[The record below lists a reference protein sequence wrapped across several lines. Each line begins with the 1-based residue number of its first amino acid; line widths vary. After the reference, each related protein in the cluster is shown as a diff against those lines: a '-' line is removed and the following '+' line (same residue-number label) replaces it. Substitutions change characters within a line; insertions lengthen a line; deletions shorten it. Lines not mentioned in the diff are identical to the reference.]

1 LTVPADLPGRVLRG
15 ERAALARAITLID
28 RDPLAATAIDAELAA
43 HTGRAA
49 TVGITGPP
57 GAGKSTLVGALL
69 KSAVRRDDRVAVLAL
84 DPMSAI
90 SGGAVLGDRLRMEHT
105 TADER
110 VFVRSMTADNGAGG
124 LALATPFAIRA
135 LDAAGWPWVII
146 ETVGVGQTEFEI
158 VEAAT
163 TAVVVL
169 NPGAGDEVQA
179 VKAGLLE
186 MADVFVINKA
196 DREGTQATRL
206 DLERTVSQLPH
217 GAWRPPIIE
226 TVASEDRGTDEVW
239 DAINAHRAHLQQAGA
254 MAQRQQRLLRL
265 ALRRLVLAQLERRV
279 DEVMRSDEFS
289 RRVDAVHAGA
299 SDLGS
304 AGRALL
310 ERVSSR
316 RDSSGH

>member
-1 LTVPADLPGRVLRG
+1 VRVLRG

-28 RDPLAATAIDAELAA
+28 REPLAAAAIDAAIAA

-57 GAGKSTLVGALL
+57 GAGKSTLVGSLL

-135 LDAAGWPWVII
+135 LDAAGWPWVLI

-163 TAVVVL
+163 TTVVVL

-196 DREGTQATRL
+196 DREGTRVTRL
-206 DLERTVSQLPH
+206 DLERTVSQLPQ
-217 GAWRPPIIE
+217 GAWRPPILE

-239 DAINAHRAHLQQAGA
+239 DAINAHRAHLQQTGTLAR
-254 MAQRQQRLLRL
+254 RQQRLLRL
-265 ALRRLVLAQLERRV
+265 ALRRLVLAQLEGRV
-279 DEVMRSDEFS
+279 GAAMNSAEIAQRI
-289 RRVDAVHAGA
+289 DAVQAGT
-299 SDLGS
+299 SDLGA
-304 AGRALL
+304 AGRDLL
-310 ERVSSR
+310 SLVTAR
-316 RDSSGH
+316 

>member
-1 LTVPADLPGRVLRG
+1 LTIPADLPGRVLRG

-28 RDPLAATAIDAELAA
+28 REPLAAAAIDAALAA

-57 GAGKSTLVGALL
+57 GAGKSTLVGSLL
-69 KSAVRRDDRVAVLAL
+69 KAAVRRDDRVAVLAL

-135 LDAAGWPWVII
+135 LDAAGWPWVLI

-163 TAVVVL
+163 TTVVVL

-206 DLERTVSQLPH
+206 DLERTVSQLPQ
-217 GAWRPPIIE
+217 GAWRPPILE
-226 TVASEDRGTDEVW
+226 TVASEDRGTDDVW
-239 DAINAHRAHLQQAGA
+239 DAINAHRAHLQQTGTLAR
-254 MAQRQQRLLRL
+254 RQQRLLRL
-265 ALRRLVLAQLERRV
+265 ALRRLVLAQLEG
-279 DEVMRSDEFS
+279 
-289 RRVDAVHAGA
+289 RVDAVMRSEGFALEIEAVHAGT
-299 SDLGS
+299 SDLGA
-304 AGRALL
+304 AGRDLL
-310 ERVSSR
+310 SLVTAR
-316 RDSSGH
+316 

>member
-15 ERAALARAITLID
+15 DRAALARAITLID
-28 RDPLAATAIDAELAA
+28 RDPLAAAVIDAELAA

-135 LDAAGWPWVII
+135 LDAAGWPWVIV

-163 TAVVVL
+163 TTVVVL

-206 DLERTVSQLPH
+206 DLERTVSQLPQ
-217 GAWRPPIIE
+217 GAWRPPILE
-226 TVASEDRGTDEVW
+226 TVASEDRGTDDVW
-239 DAINAHRAHLQQAGA
+239 EAIAAHRAHLQQAGT

-265 ALRRLVLAQLERRV
+265 ALRRLVLAQLESRV
-279 DEVMRSDEFS
+279 DAAMRSDGFS
-289 RRVDAVHAGA
+289 RSVDAVHAGT
-299 SDLGS
+299 SDLGTE
-304 AGRALL
+304 GRELL
-310 ERVSSR
+310 VTVTGR
-316 RDSSGH
+316 

>member
-1 LTVPADLPGRVLRG
+1 LPAPADLVGRLLRG
-15 ERAALARAITLID
+15 DRAALARVITLID
-28 RDPLAATAIDAELAA
+28 RRPLEAAAIDALLAP

-49 TVGITGPP
+49 TVGLTGPP
-57 GAGKSTLVGALL
+57 GAGKSTLVGSLL

-84 DPMSAI
+84 DPVSALTR
-90 SGGAVLGDRLRMEHT
+90 GAVLGDRLRMEHT

-135 LDAAGWPWVII
+135 LDAAGWPWVLI
-146 ETVGVGQTEFEI
+146 ETVGVGQTEFEV

-163 TAVVVL
+163 TTVVVL

-206 DLERTVSQLPH
+206 DLERTVAQLPPD
-217 GAWRPPIIE
+217 AWRPPIIE
-226 TVASEDRGTDEVW
+226 TVASEDRGTDDVW
-239 DAINAHRAHLQQAGA
+239 AAVTAHRAQLVRDGTL
-254 MAQRQQRLLRL
+254 AQRQQRLLRL
-265 ALRRLVLAQLERRV
+265 ALRRLVAAQLENRI
-279 DEVMRSDEFS
+279 ETTLRSAEFT
-289 RRVDAVHAGA
+289 RLIEAVQA
-299 SDLGS
+299 GS
-304 AGRALL
+304 ANLEAAGHELL
-310 ERVSSR
+310 ASVLRS
-316 RDSSGH
+316 

>member
-28 RDPLAATAIDAELAA
+28 RDPLAAVAIDAALAA
-43 HTGRAA
+43 HAGRAA

-57 GAGKSTLVGALL
+57 GSGKSTLVGSLL
-69 KSAVRRDDRVAVLAL
+69 KAAVRRDDRVAVLAL

-105 TADER
+105 TADAR

-163 TAVVVL
+163 TVVVVL

-196 DREGTQATRL
+196 DREGAQATRL

-217 GAWRPPIIE
+217 DAWRPPIVE

-239 DAINAHRAHLQQAGA
+239 DAIAAHREHLQQAGT

-265 ALRRLVLAQLERRV
+265 ALRRLVLAQLESRV
-279 DEVMRSDEFS
+279 DAAMRSDAFS
-289 RRVDAVHAGA
+289 RCIDAVHAGM
-299 SDLGS
+299 SDLGTE
-304 AGRALL
+304 GCKLL
-310 ERVSSR
+310 LDVAR
-316 RDSSGH
+316 R

>member
-1 LTVPADLPGRVLRG
+1 MRVLRG

-28 RDPLAATAIDAELAA
+28 REPLAAAAIDAAIAA

-57 GAGKSTLVGALL
+57 GAGKSTLVGSLL

-135 LDAAGWPWVII
+135 LDAAGWPWVLI

-163 TAVVVL
+163 TTVVVL

-196 DREGTQATRL
+196 DREGTRVTRL
-206 DLERTVSQLPH
+206 DLERTVSQLPQ
-217 GAWRPPIIE
+217 GAWRPPILE

-239 DAINAHRAHLQQAGA
+239 DAINAHRAHLQQTGTLAR
-254 MAQRQQRLLRL
+254 RQQRLLRL
-265 ALRRLVLAQLERRV
+265 ALRRLVLAQLEGRV
-279 DEVMRSDEFS
+279 GAAMNSAEIAQRI
-289 RRVDAVHAGA
+289 DAVQAGT
-299 SDLGS
+299 SDLGA
-304 AGRALL
+304 AGRDLL
-310 ERVSSR
+310 SLVTAR
-316 RDSSGH
+316 

>member
-1 LTVPADLPGRVLRG
+1 LTVPEDLPGRVLRG

-28 RDPLAATAIDAELAA
+28 RDPLAAVAIDAALAA

-57 GAGKSTLVGALL
+57 GAGKSTLVGSLL

-90 SGGAVLGDRLRMEHT
+90 SRGAVLGDRLRMEHT

-135 LDAAGWPWVII
+135 LDAAGWPWVVI

-163 TAVVVL
+163 TVVVVL

-206 DLERTVSQLPH
+206 DLERTVSQLPQ
-217 GAWRPPIIE
+217 GAWRPPILE
-226 TVASEDRGTDEVW
+226 TVASEDRGSDEVW
-239 DAINAHRAHLQQAGA
+239 DAIAAHRAHLQQTGT

-265 ALRRLVLAQLERRV
+265 ALRRLVLAQLESRV
-279 DEVMRSDEFS
+279 DTAMRSDEFS
-289 RRVDAVHAGA
+289 RCIDAVHAGT
-299 SDLGS
+299 SDLGTEGRQLLVRL
-304 AGRALL
+304 AGR
-310 ERVSSR
+310 
-316 RDSSGH
+316 

>member
-1 LTVPADLPGRVLRG
+1 MTAIADLLGRLLHG
-15 ERAALARAITLID
+15 DRAALARAITLID
-28 RDPLAATAIDAELAA
+28 RQPLNAPEIDAVLAP

-49 TVGITGPP
+49 TVGITGAP

-69 KSAVRRDDRVAVLAL
+69 KCAVQRNERVAVLAL
-84 DPMSAI
+84 DPVSALTR
-90 SGGAVLGDRLRMEHT
+90 GAVLGDRLRMEHT

-135 LDAAGWPWVII
+135 LDAAGWPWVLI

-163 TAVVVL
+163 TTVVVT

-196 DREGTQATRL
+196 DREGTQSARL
-206 DLERTVSQLPH
+206 DLERTVQHLPA
-217 GAWRPPIIE
+217 GAWRPPIVE
-226 TVASEDRGTDEVW
+226 TVASEDRGIDEVW
-239 DAINAHRAHLQQAGA
+239 GAINAHRAYLQESGLLRL
-254 MAQRQQRLLRL
+254 RQQRLLRL
-265 ALRRLVLAQLERRV
+265 ALRGLVSAQLQARV
-279 DEVMRSDEFS
+279 TAALDEEGFS
-289 RRVDAVHAGA
+289 ALLDRIQTRETSLGQAGA
-299 SDLGS
+299 EV
-304 AGRALL
+304 L
-310 ERVSSR
+310 EGVLSR
-316 RDSSGH
+316 

>member
-1 LTVPADLPGRVLRG
+1 MPVPADLLGRLLRG
-15 ERAALARAITLID
+15 DRAALARAITLID
-28 RDPLAATAIDAELAA
+28 RRPLEAAAIDAVLAP

-57 GAGKSTLVGALL
+57 GAGKSTLVGSLL
-69 KSAVRRDDRVAVLAL
+69 KSAVRRDERVAVLAL
-84 DPMSAI
+84 DPMSALTR
-90 SGGAVLGDRLRMEHT
+90 GAVLGDRLRMEHT

-135 LDAAGWPWVII
+135 LDAAGWPWVLI

-163 TAVVVL
+163 TTVVVL

-186 MADVFVINKA
+186 MADIFVINKA

-206 DLERTVSQLPH
+206 DLERTVNQLPPIGLAAADRRDGGERRPRH
-217 GAWRPPIIE
+217 GCGLGR
-226 TVASEDRGTDEVW
+226 DRG
-239 DAINAHRAHLQQAGA
+239 ASRAPGADRRDGAATAATAAARIAQAG
-254 MAQRQQRLLRL
+254 LGPDW
-265 ALRRLVLAQLERRV
+265 RRASTRR
-279 DEVMRSDEFS
+279 S
-289 RRVDAVHAGA
+289 GQP
-299 SDLGS
+299 
-304 AGRALL
+304 
-310 ERVSSR
+310 SSR
-316 RDSSGH
+316 G

>member
-1 LTVPADLPGRVLRG
+1 MRVLRG

-28 RDPLAATAIDAELAA
+28 REPLAAAAIDAAIAA

-57 GAGKSTLVGALL
+57 GAGKSTLVGSLL

-135 LDAAGWPWVII
+135 LDAAGWPWVLI

-163 TAVVVL
+163 TTVVVL

-196 DREGTQATRL
+196 DREGTRVTRL
-206 DLERTVSQLPH
+206 DLERTVSQLPQ
-217 GAWRPPIIE
+217 GAWRPPILE

-239 DAINAHRAHLQQAGA
+239 DAINAHRAHLQQTGTLAR
-254 MAQRQQRLLRL
+254 RQQRLLRL
-265 ALRRLVLAQLERRV
+265 ALRRLVLAQLEGRV
-279 DEVMRSDEFS
+279 GAAMNSAEIAQRI
-289 RRVDAVHAGA
+289 DAVQAGM
-299 SDLGS
+299 SDLGA
-304 AGRALL
+304 AGRDLL
-310 ERVSSR
+310 SLVTAR
-316 RDSSGH
+316 

>member
-28 RDPLAATAIDAELAA
+28 RDPLAAAAIDAELAA
-43 HTGRAA
+43 RTGRAA
-49 TVGITGPP
+49 TIGITGPP
-57 GAGKSTLVGALL
+57 GAGKSTLVGSLL
-69 KSAVRRDDRVAVLAL
+69 KAAVQRDDRVAVLAL

-163 TAVVVL
+163 TTVVVL

-206 DLERTVSQLPH
+206 DLERTVHQLPAN
-217 GAWRPPIIE
+217 AWRPPIIE
-226 TVASEDRGTDEVW
+226 TVASEDRGTDAVW
-239 DAINAHRAHLQQAGA
+239 EAIAAHRTHLRDTGA
-254 MAQRQQRLLRL
+254 MAKRQQRLLRL
-265 ALRRLVLAQLERRV
+265 ALRRLVLAQLEARL
-279 DEVMRSDEFS
+279 DESLHSDELA
-289 RRVDAVHAGA
+289 RRIDAVHAGT
-299 SDLGS
+299 SDLG
-304 AGRALL
+304 AVGAELL
-310 ERVSSR
+310 ASVTDR
-316 RDSSGH
+316 

>member
-1 LTVPADLPGRVLRG
+1 VLRG

-28 RDPLAATAIDAELAA
+28 RDPLAAAAIDAELAA

-163 TAVVVL
+163 TTVVVL

-217 GAWRPPIIE
+217 GAWRPPILE

-239 DAINAHRAHLQQAGA
+239 DAIAAHRSHLQQTGA
-254 MAQRQQRLLRL
+254 FVQRQQRLLRL
-265 ALRRLVLAQLERRV
+265 ALRRLVLAQLEDRV
-279 DEVMRSDEFS
+279 DALMKSSEFAA
-289 RRVDAVHAGA
+289 RVDAVQAGQ
-299 SDLGS
+299 SDLG
-304 AGRALL
+304 AVGTYLLTQVTGR
-310 ERVSSR
+310 
-316 RDSSGH
+316 

>member
-28 RDPLAATAIDAELAA
+28 RDPLAAAAIDAELAA

-163 TAVVVL
+163 TTVVVL

-217 GAWRPPIIE
+217 GAWHPPILE

-239 DAINAHRAHLQQAGA
+239 DAIAAHRRHLQDTGA
-254 MAQRQQRLLRL
+254 FVQRQQRLLRL
-265 ALRRLVLAQLERRV
+265 ALRRLVLAQLEDRV
-279 DEVMRSDEFS
+279 DALMKSSEFAA
-289 RRVDAVHAGA
+289 RVDAVQAGQ
-299 SDLGS
+299 SDLG
-304 AGRALL
+304 AVGGYLL
-310 ERVSSR
+310 AQITER
-316 RDSSGH
+316 

>member
-1 LTVPADLPGRVLRG
+1 LTIPADLPVRVLRG

-28 RDPLAATAIDAELAA
+28 REPLAAAAIDAAIAA

-57 GAGKSTLVGALL
+57 GAGKSTLVGSLL

-135 LDAAGWPWVII
+135 LDAAGWPWVLI

-163 TAVVVL
+163 TTVVVL

-196 DREGTQATRL
+196 DREGTRVTRL
-206 DLERTVSQLPH
+206 DLERTVSQLPQ
-217 GAWRPPIIE
+217 GAWRPPILE

-239 DAINAHRAHLQQAGA
+239 DAINAHRAHLQQTGTLAR
-254 MAQRQQRLLRL
+254 RQQRLLRL
-265 ALRRLVLAQLERRV
+265 ALRRLVLAQLEGRV
-279 DEVMRSDEFS
+279 GAAMNSAEIAQRI
-289 RRVDAVHAGA
+289 DAVQAGM
-299 SDLGS
+299 SDLGA
-304 AGRALL
+304 AGRDLL
-310 ERVSSR
+310 SLVTAR
-316 RDSSGH
+316 

>member
-15 ERAALARAITLID
+15 DRAALARAITLID
-28 RDPLAATAIDAELAA
+28 REPLAAAAIDAALAA

-69 KSAVRRDDRVAVLAL
+69 KSAVRRNDRVAVLAL

-158 VEAAT
+158 VEAANT
-163 TAVVVL
+163 TVVVL

-206 DLERTVSQLPH
+206 DLERTVSQLPPD
-217 GAWRPPIIE
+217 AWRPPIIE
-226 TVASEDRGTDEVW
+226 TVASQDLGTDAVW
-239 DAINAHRAHLQQAGA
+239 DAIAVHRRHLQLTGA

-265 ALRRLVLAQLERRV
+265 ALRRLVLAQLEARVEDSLRSAEFARRI
-279 DEVMRSDEFS
+279 
-289 RRVDAVHAGA
+289 DAVHAGT
-299 SDLGS
+299 SDLGATGS
-304 AGRALL
+304 ELFARVIGR
-310 ERVSSR
+310 
-316 RDSSGH
+316 

>member
-28 RDPLAATAIDAELAA
+28 RDPLAAAAIDAELAA

-163 TAVVVL
+163 TTVVVL

-217 GAWRPPIIE
+217 GAWRPPILE

-239 DAINAHRAHLQQAGA
+239 DAIAAHRRHLQDTGA
-254 MAQRQQRLLRL
+254 FVQRQQRLLRL
-265 ALRRLVLAQLERRV
+265 ALRRLVLAQLEDRV
-279 DEVMRSDEFS
+279 DALMKSSEFAA
-289 RRVDAVHAGA
+289 RVDAVQAGQ
-299 SDLGS
+299 SDLG
-304 AGRALL
+304 AVGGYLL
-310 ERVSSR
+310 AQITER
-316 RDSSGH
+316 

>member
-1 LTVPADLPGRVLRG
+1 MTATADLLGRLLHG
-15 ERAALARAITLID
+15 DRAALARAITLID
-28 RDPLAATAIDAELAA
+28 RQPLNAPEIDAVLAP

-49 TVGITGPP
+49 TVGITGAP

-69 KSAVRRDDRVAVLAL
+69 KCAVQRNERVAVLAL
-84 DPMSAI
+84 DPVSALTR
-90 SGGAVLGDRLRMEHT
+90 GAVLGDRLRMEHT

-135 LDAAGWPWVII
+135 LDAAGWPWVLI

-163 TAVVVL
+163 TTVVVT

-196 DREGTQATRL
+196 DREGTQSARL
-206 DLERTVSQLPH
+206 DLERTVQHLPA
-217 GAWRPPIIE
+217 GAWRPPIVE
-226 TVASEDRGTDEVW
+226 TVASEDRGIDEVW
-239 DAINAHRAHLQQAGA
+239 GAINAHRAYLQESGLLRL
-254 MAQRQQRLLRL
+254 RQQRLLRL
-265 ALRRLVLAQLERRV
+265 ALRGLVSAQLQARV
-279 DEVMRSDEFS
+279 TAALDEEGFS
-289 RRVDAVHAGA
+289 ALLDRIQTRETSLGQAGA
-299 SDLGS
+299 EV
-304 AGRALL
+304 L
-310 ERVSSR
+310 EGVLSR
-316 RDSSGH
+316 

>member
-28 RDPLAATAIDAELAA
+28 RDPLAAAAIDAELAA

-110 VFVRSMTADNGAGG
+110 VFVRSMTADTGAGG

-163 TAVVVL
+163 TTVVVL

-217 GAWRPPIIE
+217 GAWRPPILE

-239 DAINAHRAHLQQAGA
+239 DAIAAHRSHLQQTGT

-265 ALRRLVLAQLERRV
+265 ALRRLALAQLEHRV
-279 DEVMRSDEFS
+279 DAVMNSAELS
-289 RRVDAVHAGA
+289 VRVDAVHAGQ
-299 SDLGS
+299 SNLGVVGEYVL
-304 AGRALL
+304 A
-310 ERVSSR
+310 RVTAR
-316 RDSSGH
+316 